1 MYFEGSMTIES
12 RKKKVFVL
20 AGEASGDLHG
30 SHVVRKL
37 VLGSEEFAACEV
49 VCWGGDL
56 MAEAGGKL
64 LSHYK
69 ERAIMGLGEVIRNLR
84 KISQFLDQAKADI
97 LAEKPDLLLLIDNP
111 GFNLRIAK
119 WAKSQGIAVHYYI
132 APKAWA
138 WNTGR
143 IKTMR
148 RVIDKLYVIF
158 PFEVSFFAK
167 HQMSAEYVGNPI
179 LEEIDRSLQRF
190 HNQKAWDVDLAEEL
204 MDVKASEPISLE
216 ERFSEDVAENIRFG
230 EISNKMGRVILLMP
244 GSRRNEVR
252 SLLPNFVAAARKFD
266 AQSMCVVAGAPGL
279 DAAFYKEILAEAI
292 LGGRLSQRD
301 VDSVKVYFGAT
312 YHLLMQLGDGE
323 LIGPI
328 KSRFQNRGL
337 ALVASGTATLETAL
351 LGVPQVVAYR
361 VNGFT
366 YFMAKRLVNL
376 RWVSLVNILLNRGLL
391 EEHLQDVSP
400 ERLSMALTQLS
411 DNQSNLQLG
420 YQELRNLLAM
430 PNGSSASDGVVRGI
444 LRQMS

>member
-1 MYFEGSMTIES
+1 MTVES

-37 VLGSEEFAACEV
+37 VLGSEGFDACEV
-49 VCWGGDL
+49 VCWGGDM
-56 MAEAGGKL
+56 MAAAGGRL

-69 ERAIMGLGEVIRNLR
+69 ERAIMGLWEVIRNLK
-84 KISQFLDQAKADI
+84 KISGFLDQAKVDI

-111 GFNLRIAK
+111 GFNLRIAE

-179 LEEIDRSLQRF
+179 LEEIDRSLERF
-190 HNQKAWDVDLAEEL
+190 HDQKCWDVDLVEA
-204 MDVKASEPISLE
+204 
-216 ERFSEDVAENIRFG
+216 VAD
-230 EISNKMGRVILLMP
+230 SSHVVLLMP
-244 GSRRNEVR
+244 GSRKNEVR

-266 AQSMCVVAGAPGL
+266 AQSKCVVAGAPGL
-279 DAAFYKEILAEAI
+279 DAAFYQEILAEAV
-292 LGGRLSQRD
+292 LAGRLSQGD

-328 KSRFQNRGL
+328 KSRMQNRGL

-376 RWVSLVNILLNRGLL
+376 RWVSLVNILLNRRLL

-400 ERLSMALTQLS
+400 EGLSIALTQLS
-411 DNQSNLQLG
+411 NNKSNIKAG
-420 YQELRNLLAM
+420 YQELRDLLVM
-430 PNGSSASDGVVRGI
+430 PNSSSASDGVVRGI

>member
-1 MYFEGSMTIES
+1 MTIES

-69 ERAIMGLGEVIRNLR
+69 ERAIMGLWEVIRNLR
-84 KISQFLDQAKADI
+84 KISGFLDQAKADI

-119 WAKSQGIAVHYYI
+119 WAKSQGITVHYYI

-148 RVIDKLYVIF
+148 RAIDKLYVIF

-190 HNQKAWDVDLAEEL
+190 HDQGAWDVDLAKEL

-230 EISNKMGRVILLMP
+230 ETSNKMGRVILLMP

-279 DAAFYKEILAEAI
+279 DAAFYKEILAEAV
-292 LGGRLSQRD
+292 LGGRLSQGD

-351 LGVPQVVAYR
+351 LGVPQLVAYR

-420 YQELRNLLAM
+420 YQELRDLLAM
-430 PNGSSASDGVVRGI
+430 PNGSSASDGVVLGMAKTTY
-444 LRQMS
+444 LCVS

>member
-1 MYFEGSMTIES
+1 MTIET
-12 RKKKVFVL
+12 RKKKVFVM

-30 SHVVRKL
+30 SQVVRRL
-37 VLGSEEFAACEV
+37 VIGGEELDACEV
-49 VCWGGDL
+49 VCWGGDM
-56 MAEAGGKL
+56 MAAAGGRL

-69 ERAIMGLGEVIRNLR
+69 QRAIMGLWEVIRNLR
-84 KISQFLDQAKADI
+84 KISQFLDQAKVDI

-119 WAKSQGIAVHYYI
+119 WAKSQGIKVHYYI

-143 IKTMR
+143 IRTMG

-158 PFEVSFFAK
+158 PFEVPFFAK

-190 HNQKAWDVDLAEEL
+190 HDQGAWDVDLAKE
-204 MDVKASEPISLE
+204 
-216 ERFSEDVAENIRFG
+216 FG
-230 EISNKMGRVILLMP
+230 DAQRMVLLMP
-244 GSRRNEVR
+244 GSRRNEVK

-279 DAAFYKEILAEAI
+279 DAEFYQEILTEA
-292 LGGRLSQRD
+292 LVGGRLSQGD

-312 YHLLMQLGDGE
+312 YHLLMQLGDGK

-328 KSRFQNRGL
+328 KSRLQNRGL

-400 ERLSMALTQLS
+400 ERLWMALTQLS
-411 DNQSNLQLG
+411 DNQSNMQAG
-420 YQELRNLLAM
+420 YQELRDLLAM

>member
-1 MYFEGSMTIES
+1 MTVES

-37 VLGSEEFAACEV
+37 VLGNEGFAACEV
-49 VCWGGDL
+49 VCWGGDM
-56 MAEAGGKL
+56 MAAAGGRL

-69 ERAIMGLGEVIRNLR
+69 ERAIMGLWEVIRNLK
-84 KISQFLDQAKADI
+84 KISGFLDQAKGDI
-97 LAEKPDLLLLIDNP
+97 VAEKPDLLLLIDNP

-190 HNQKAWDVDLAEEL
+190 HDQKCWDVDLTDEL
-204 MDVKASEPISLE
+204 GAPLGV
-216 ERFSEDVAENIRFG
+216 G
-230 EISNKMGRVILLMP
+230 ELADSSHVVLLMP
-244 GSRRNEVR
+244 GSRKNEVR

-279 DAAFYKEILAEAI
+279 DAAYYQEILAEAV
-292 LGGRLSQRD
+292 LAGRLSQGD

-312 YHLLMQLGDGE
+312 YHLLMQLGGGE

-328 KSRFQNRGL
+328 KSRLQNRGL

-391 EEHLQDVSP
+391 EEHLQDISP
-400 ERLSMALTQLS
+400 EGLSIALTQLS
-411 DNQSNLQLG
+411 NNKSNIKAG
-420 YQELRNLLAM
+420 YQELRDLLVM

>member
-1 MYFEGSMTIES
+1 MTIES
-12 RKKKVFVL
+12 RKKKVFVM

-30 SHVVRKL
+30 SHVVRRL
-37 VLGSEEFAACEV
+37 VLGSKEIDACEV
-49 VCWGGDL
+49 VCWGGDM
-56 MAEAGGKL
+56 MAAAGGRL

-69 ERAIMGLGEVIRNLR
+69 ERAIMGLWEVIRNLK
-84 KISQFLDQAKADI
+84 KISGFLDQAKADI

-119 WAKSQGIAVHYYI
+119 WAKSQGIKVHYYI

-167 HQMSAEYVGNPI
+167 HQMVAEYVGNPI
-179 LEEIDRSLQRF
+179 LEEINRSLQRF
-190 HNQKAWDVDLAEEL
+190 HDQGAWDVDLAKEL

-230 EISNKMGRVILLMP
+230 ETSNKMGRVILLMP
-244 GSRRNEVR
+244 GSRRNEVK

-279 DAAFYKEILAEAI
+279 DAEFYQEILTEAVV
-292 LGGRLSQRD
+292 GGRLSQAD

-411 DNQSNLQLG
+411 DNQSNLQVG

-430 PNGSSASDGVVRGI
+430 PNGSSASEGVVRGI

>member
-1 MYFEGSMTIES
+1 MVS
-12 RKKKVFVL
+12 RKRKVFVM

-37 VLGSEEFAACEV
+37 VDGSQTIFPCEV

-56 MAEAGGKL
+56 MQAAGGKL

-69 ERAIMGLGEVIRNLR
+69 DRAIMGLWEVIRNLK
-84 KISQFLDQAKADI
+84 KISGFLDQAKADI

-119 WAKSQGIAVHYYI
+119 WAKSHGIQVYYYI

-148 RVIDKLYVIF
+148 RVIDRLYVIF
-158 PFEVSFFAK
+158 PFEVSFFNK
-167 HQMSAEYVGNPI
+167 HQMPSEYVGNPI
-179 LEEIDRSLQRF
+179 LEEIDRSVQRF
-190 HNQKAWDVDLAEEL
+190 HNQKGWDVDLAREL
-204 MDVKASEPISLE
+204 
-216 ERFSEDVAENIRFG
+216 N
-230 EISNKMGRVILLMP
+230 EISGRESTQIQRVVLLMP
-244 GSRRNEVR
+244 GSRKNEVF

-279 DAAFYKEILAEAI
+279 DLAFYQEILKDAVSQ
-292 LGGRLSQRD
+292 GRLSQLD
-301 VDSVKVYFGAT
+301 VDSVKIYFGAT
-312 YHLLMQLGDGE
+312 YQLLMQLGDGA
-323 LIGPI
+323 LINPI
-328 KSRFQNRGL
+328 KSSFQDKGL

-376 RWVSLVNILLNRGLL
+376 RWVSLVNILLNRSLL

-400 ERLSMALTQLS
+400 ARLSMALTDLS
-411 DNQSNLQLG
+411 ESKLKMQAG
-420 YQELRNLLAM
+420 YQELRELLTM
-430 PNGSSASDGVVRGI
+430 PNNSSASDGVVQGI
-444 LRQMS
+444 LGQMN

>member
-1 MYFEGSMTIES
+1 M
-12 RKKKVFVL
+12 

-30 SHVVRKL
+30 SHVVRRL
-37 VLGSEEFAACEV
+37 VLGSKEIDACEV
-49 VCWGGDL
+49 VCWGGDM

-69 ERAIMGLGEVIRNLR
+69 ERSIMGLWEVIRNLR
-84 KISQFLDQAKADI
+84 KISQFLDQAKIDI

-111 GFNLRIAK
+111 GFNLRIAD
-119 WAKSQGIAVHYYI
+119 WAKSQGITVHYYI

-148 RVIDKLYVIF
+148 RVIEKLYVIF

-167 HQMSAEYVGNPI
+167 HQMLAEYVGNPI

-190 HNQKAWDVDLAEEL
+190 HDQKAWDVDLAEEL

-216 ERFSEDVAENIRFG
+216 ERFSEDVTENIRFG
-230 EISNKMGRVILLMP
+230 ETLNKMGRVILLMP
-244 GSRRNEVR
+244 GSRKNEVK

-266 AQSMCVVAGAPGL
+266 NQAMCVVAGAPGL
-279 DAAFYKEILAEAI
+279 DAAFYQEILAESV
-292 LGGRLSQRD
+292 LGGLISQAD
-301 VDSVKVYFGAT
+301 FDSVKVYFGAT

-328 KSRFQNRGL
+328 KSRLQKRGL

-411 DNQSNLQLG
+411 ENQSNMQAG
-420 YQELRNLLAM
+420 YQELRDLLAM
-430 PNGSSASDGVVRGI
+430 PNGSSASDVVVRGI
-444 LRQMS
+444 LRQMR

>member
-1 MYFEGSMTIES
+1 MTVES
-12 RKKKVFVL
+12 RKRKVFVL

-37 VLGSEEFAACEV
+37 VLGSEGFDACEV
-49 VCWGGDL
+49 VCWGGDM
-56 MAEAGGKL
+56 MAAAGGRL

-69 ERAIMGLGEVIRNLR
+69 ERAIMGLWEVIRNLK
-84 KISQFLDQAKADI
+84 KISGFLDQAKVDI

-143 IKTMR
+143 IKAMR

-158 PFEVSFFAK
+158 PFEVSFFSK

-190 HNQKAWDVDLAEEL
+190 HDQKCWDVDLTDELGEPLEVEE
-204 MDVKASEPISLE
+204 
-216 ERFSEDVAENIRFG
+216 VAD
-230 EISNKMGRVILLMP
+230 SSHVVLLMP
-244 GSRRNEVR
+244 GSRKNEVR

-279 DAAFYKEILAEAI
+279 DAAFYQEILAEAV
-292 LGGRLSQRD
+292 LAGRLSQGD

-328 KSRFQNRGL
+328 KSGLQNRGL

-391 EEHLQDVSP
+391 EEYLQDVSP
-400 ERLSMALTQLS
+400 EGLSIALTQLS
-411 DNQSNLQLG
+411 NNKSNIKAG
-420 YQELRNLLAM
+420 YQELRDLLVM
-430 PNGSSASDGVVRGI
+430 PNGSSASDGVVREI

>member
-37 VLGSEEFAACEV
+37 VLGSEGFDACEV
-49 VCWGGDL
+49 VCWGGDM

-69 ERAIMGLGEVIRNLR
+69 ERAIMGLWEVIRNLR

-230 EISNKMGRVILLMP
+230 ETSNKMGRVILLMP

-266 AQSMCVVAGAPGL
+266 AHSKCVVAGAPGL
-279 DAAFYKEILAEAI
+279 DAAFYKEILAEAV

>member
-1 MYFEGSMTIES
+1 LGGDDRVGSDINSWRKRFLKDRMTVES

-37 VLGSEEFAACEV
+37 VLGSEGFDACEV
-49 VCWGGDL
+49 VCWGGDM
-56 MAEAGGKL
+56 MAAAGGRL

-69 ERAIMGLGEVIRNLR
+69 ERAIMGLWEVIRNLK
-84 KISQFLDQAKADI
+84 KISGFLDQAKVDI

-179 LEEIDRSLQRF
+179 LEEINRSLQRF
-190 HNQKAWDVDLAEEL
+190 HDQKCWDVDLVEEVG
-204 MDVKASEPISLE
+204 DAQ
-216 ERFSEDVAENIRFG
+216 
-230 EISNKMGRVILLMP
+230 RVVLLMP
-244 GSRRNEVR
+244 GSRKNEVR

-266 AQSMCVVAGAPGL
+266 AQSICVVAGAPGL
-279 DAAFYKEILAEAI
+279 DAVFYQEILAEAL
-292 LGGRLSQRD
+292 LGGRLSQGD

-328 KSRFQNRGL
+328 TSRMQNRGL

-400 ERLSMALTQLS
+400 EGLSMALTQLT
-411 DNQSNLQLG
+411 DNQSNMQAG
-420 YQELRNLLAM
+420 YEELRDLLAM

>member
-1 MYFEGSMTIES
+1 MTIES

-37 VLGSEEFAACEV
+37 VLGSEGFDACEV
-49 VCWGGDL
+49 VCWGGDM

-69 ERAIMGLGEVIRNLR
+69 ERAIMGLWEVIRNLR

-230 EISNKMGRVILLMP
+230 ETSNKMGRVILLMP

-279 DAAFYKEILAEAI
+279 DAAFYKEILAEAV

-361 VNGFT
+361 VSGFT

-411 DNQSNLQLG
+411 DNQSNLQVG
-420 YQELRNLLAM
+420 YQELRDLLAM

>member
-1 MYFEGSMTIES
+1 MTVES

-37 VLGSEEFAACEV
+37 VLGSEGFDACEV
-49 VCWGGDL
+49 VCWGGDM
-56 MAEAGGKL
+56 MAAAGGRL

-69 ERAIMGLGEVIRNLR
+69 ERAIMGLWEVIRNLK
-84 KISQFLDQAKADI
+84 KISGFLDQAKVDI

-179 LEEIDRSLQRF
+179 LEEINRSLQRF
-190 HNQKAWDVDLAEEL
+190 HDQKCWDVDLVEEVG
-204 MDVKASEPISLE
+204 DAQ
-216 ERFSEDVAENIRFG
+216 
-230 EISNKMGRVILLMP
+230 RVVLLMP
-244 GSRRNEVR
+244 GSRKNEVR

-266 AQSMCVVAGAPGL
+266 AQSICVVAGAPGL
-279 DAAFYKEILAEAI
+279 DAVFYQEILAEAV
-292 LGGRLSQRD
+292 LGGRLSQGD

-328 KSRFQNRGL
+328 KSGLQNRGL

-400 ERLSMALTQLS
+400 EGLSMALTQLS
-411 DNQSNLQLG
+411 NNQSHIKAG
-420 YQELRNLLAM
+420 YQELRDLLAM

>member
-1 MYFEGSMTIES
+1 VYFEGSMTIEL

-69 ERAIMGLGEVIRNLR
+69 ERAIMGLWEVIRNLR

-167 HQMSAEYVGNPI
+167 YEMSAEYIGNPI

-190 HNQKAWDVDLAEEL
+190 HNQKCWDVNLTDELGAPLGVEEVC
-204 MDVKASEPISLE
+204 DSSHV
-216 ERFSEDVAENIRFG
+216 V
-230 EISNKMGRVILLMP
+230 LLMP

-266 AQSMCVVAGAPGL
+266 AQSKCVVAGAPGL
-279 DAAFYKEILAEAI
+279 DAAFYKEILSEAL
-292 LGGRLSQRD
+292 LGGRLSQAD

-411 DNQSNLQLG
+411 DNQSNWQLG
-420 YQELRNLLAM
+420 YQELRDLLAM

>member
-1 MYFEGSMTIES
+1 MTIES

-56 MAEAGGKL
+56 MVEAGGKL

-69 ERAIMGLGEVIRNLR
+69 ERAIMGLWEVIRNLR
-84 KISQFLDQAKADI
+84 KISQFLDQVKADI

-216 ERFSEDVAENIRFG
+216 ERFSADVAENIRFG

-266 AQSMCVVAGAPGL
+266 AHSKCVVAGAPGL
-279 DAAFYKEILAEAI
+279 DAAFYKEILAEAV
-292 LGGRLSQRD
+292 LGGRLSQAD

-420 YQELRNLLAM
+420 YQELRDLLAM

>member
-1 MYFEGSMTIES
+1 MTIES
-12 RKKKVFVL
+12 RKKKVFVM

-30 SHVVRKL
+30 SHVVRRL
-37 VLGSEEFAACEV
+37 VLGSKEIDACEV
-49 VCWGGDL
+49 VCWGGDM
-56 MAEAGGKL
+56 MAAAGGLL

-69 ERAIMGLGEVIRNLR
+69 ERAIMGLWEVIRNLK
-84 KISQFLDQAKADI
+84 KISGFLDQAKADI

-119 WAKSQGIAVHYYI
+119 WAKSQGLKVHYYI

-179 LEEIDRSLQRF
+179 LEEINRSLQRF
-190 HNQKAWDVDLAEEL
+190 HDQKAWDVDLAKE
-204 MDVKASEPISLE
+204 
-216 ERFSEDVAENIRFG
+216 FG
-230 EISNKMGRVILLMP
+230 DAQRMVLLMP
-244 GSRRNEVR
+244 GSRRNEVK

-279 DAAFYKEILAEAI
+279 DASFYKEILAEAV
-292 LGGRLSQRD
+292 LGGRLSQGD

-411 DNQSNLQLG
+411 DNQSNMQAG
-420 YQELRNLLAM
+420 YQELRDLLAM

>member
-1 MYFEGSMTIES
+1 MTIES

-37 VLGSEEFAACEV
+37 VLGSEGFDACEV
-49 VCWGGDL
+49 VCWGGDM

-69 ERAIMGLGEVIRNLR
+69 ERAIMGLWEVIRNLR

-111 GFNLRIAK
+111 GFNLRIAE
-119 WAKSQGIAVHYYI
+119 WAKARGIKVHYYI

-230 EISNKMGRVILLMP
+230 ETSNKMGRVILLMP

-279 DAAFYKEILAEAI
+279 DAAFYKEILAEAV

-361 VNGFT
+361 VSGFT

-420 YQELRNLLAM
+420 YQELRDLLAM

-444 LRQMS
+444 LRQF